1 MIRVLVADD
10 EKNIRMVLRNELSS
24 DGIDVREADSGQK
37 AIDLLE
43 KDEYDVL
50 LLDLNMPGLG
60 GIEVLK
66 TMKALEIPTEVIV
79 LTADAAV
86 STAVQAMKFGAYDYL
101 TKPFKL
107 EELAALIEKACEKK
121 KLRSENLLLRSQIRR
136 EAESRQFIAKSP
148 VMLQLLDSV
157 KKVAATDFPVL
168 LAGESG
174 TGKELVARIV
184 HRQSSRSD
192 GPFVA
197 INCGAIPDSMIESE
211 LFGYE
216 KGAFTGAHARKPGL
230 LEIAHTGTLFL
241 DEIGDMPTALQ
252 VKLLR
257 VIEAGSFFR
266 LGGTREIKVVVRIVS
281 ATNKDLKAEIEKGSF
296 RHDLFYR
303 VSTLTVTIP
312 PLCERREDIPLLIA
326 HCMRATPG
334 FKHKKFSARALR
346 VLSEYAWPG
355 NVRELQSVVQR
366 AMLLSRGDVIDWT
379 ELPQDLNHGQEPK
392 GTRLEDLERNHI
404 LKVLKEAGGQRGRA
418 AEILGIDPK
427 TLYRKLQGYGI
438 KEQVKHA

>member
-1 MIRVLVADD
+1 MIKVLVADD

-24 DGIDVREADSGQK
+24 EGVDVSEADSGQT

-66 TMKALEIPTEVIV
+66 TIKALEIPTEVIV

-107 EELAALIEKACEKK
+107 EELATLIEKACEKK
-121 KLRSENLLLRSQIRR
+121 KLRSENLLLRSQLRR

-184 HRQSSRSD
+184 HRESSRSD

-266 LGGTREIKVVVRIVS
+266 LGGTREIRVVVRIVS

-326 HCMRATPG
+326 HCMRTAPG
-334 FKHKKFSARALR
+334 FKHKKFSAKALH

-379 ELPQDLNHGQEPK
+379 ELPQDLNHGHEPK

-427 TLYRKLQGYGI
+427 TLYRKLQGYGT
-438 KEQVKHA
+438 KEQLKHV